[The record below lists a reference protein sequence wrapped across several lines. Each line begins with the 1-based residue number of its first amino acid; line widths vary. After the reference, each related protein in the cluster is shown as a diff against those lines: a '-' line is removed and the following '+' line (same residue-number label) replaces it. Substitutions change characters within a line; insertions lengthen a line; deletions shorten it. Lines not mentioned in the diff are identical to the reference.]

1 MFSMHGIR
9 DNNDISKKMGTIN
22 IISEYHL
29 RRRPQEI
36 NLDLNFLSRATRL
49 YTPLCRSVRRSIG
62 PSVHRSVGPSV
73 TLYFFGFLRYLA
85 LLLLLK

>member
-29 RRRPQEI
+29 RRRPEVI
-36 NLDLNFLSRATRL
+36 NLDLNF
-49 YTPLCRSVRRSIG
+49 
-62 PSVHRSVGPSV
+62 
-73 TLYFFGFLRYLA
+73 F
-85 LLLLLK
+85 